1 MGSAGIDLPLL
12 CWERFV
18 FIVKR
23 KKKISFYHQVSNER
37 ETLLFFGRFLFFL
50 LQAKNEKSGMKLMC
64 LRCVNQTAA
73 RHNRGMGIRTPF

>member
-1 MGSAGIDLPLL
+1 
-12 CWERFV
+12 V

-64 LRCVNQTAA
+64 LMRCVNQTAA
-73 RHNRGMGIRTPF
+73 RHNRGMGNRTPF